1 MFYACCNVYLGFLME
16 KCGRQCPFELDTF
29 PETSLLDFRCF
40 NCNVHTLSIWISMQ
54 YLWDQIGFHGGLGLL
69 KLLYIQSYGFDQ
81 HILNYD
87 EPRAPIYFL
96 GAKYRELVP
105 YMGFHGQ
112 PWFMVETDVNACRE
126 PSTPVDTVLLLVKTG
141 GGGQKRGRCGSFQKE
156 HLDKNAG
163 RSANIYK
170 S

>member
-1 MFYACCNVYLGFLME
+1 
-16 KCGRQCPFELDTF
+16 
-29 PETSLLDFRCF
+29 
-40 NCNVHTLSIWISMQ
+40 MQ

-69 KLLYIQSYGFDQ
+69 NIVVYSELWVRPAYSEL
-81 HILNYD
+81 
-87 EPRAPIYFL
+87 RAPIYFL

-156 HLDKNAG
+156 H
-163 RSANIYK
+163 
-170 S
+170 